1 MPSNGFE
8 NALVLHFKLF
18 LLVNFRI
25 PLHLFD
31 LGFECISWLWEA
43 WHEVPPFIS
52 RNHFLMELVHTHT
65 LDLIYIPWF

>member
-8 NALVLHFKLF
+8 NALTLRFKLF
-18 LLVNFRI
+18 FLVNFGI

-43 WHEVPPFIS
+43 
-52 RNHFLMELVHTHT
+52 
-65 LDLIYIPWF
+65 